1 MFPAGTKIH
10 VHWWNLLCFFLAECV
25 QELAMFF
32 LLNLSRNLLFFLL
45 NVSRNLLNENPSATI
60 VLPPEV
66 RTSDNPNPCFA
77 EVLRRNSAIKARP
90 THRKLKKDLI
100 EHIWQ
105 RYGNKGN

>member
-1 MFPAGTKIH
+1 MCPGTCY
-10 VHWWNLLCFFLAECV
+10 VFFAEFVQELVIFLTKCV
-25 QELAMFF
+25 QELAM
-32 LLNLSRNLLFFLL
+32 FFLL

-77 EVLRRNSAIKARP
+77 EVLHRNSAIKARP

>member
-1 MFPAGTKIH
+1 MCPGTCY
-10 VHWWNLLCFFLAECV
+10 VFFAEFVQELVIFLTECV

-32 LLNLSRNLLFFLL
+32 LLN
-45 NVSRNLLNENPSATI
+45 VSRNLLNESPSATI

-77 EVLRRNSAIKARP
+77 EVLHRNSAIKARP

-105 RYGNKGN
+105 RYGNKGK

>member
-1 MFPAGTKIH
+1 MCPGTCY
-10 VHWWNLLCFFLAECV
+10 VFFAEFVQELVIFLTECV
-25 QELAMFF
+25 QELAM
-32 LLNLSRNLLFFLL
+32 FFLL